1 MITYTSPPSKS
12 FLKKPL
18 WIPSLQTNE
27 YWWISSTQEH
37 MSYNLSKQLHGSGAK
52 QCDSWILITLQKPS
66 DQRIS
71 LTCKRKA
78 GIGFGNPFSCA
89 APCWPESAA
98 SKTLKVEVHKYSSK
112 MIWRRY
118 LKAWLDPALRPQ
130 IMKIETELENY
141 AMTAAYNAVVCTI
154 SSVQQVNS
162 AKHLQK
168 SNCSGD
174 MMLTSRWAS
183 KSRSPLNSAGQTS
196 HLLENRWISD
206 K

>member
-52 QCDSWILITLQKPS
+52 RCDSWIPITLNKSS

-78 GIGFGNPFSCA
+78 GIGFGNLIFMCS
-89 APCWPESAA
+89 PCWPSSAA
-98 SKTLKVEVHKYSSK
+98 SKTLKVEVHKHSSK
-112 MIWRRY
+112 MIWRGY
-118 LKAWLDPALRPQ
+118 LKAWLDPALHPQ